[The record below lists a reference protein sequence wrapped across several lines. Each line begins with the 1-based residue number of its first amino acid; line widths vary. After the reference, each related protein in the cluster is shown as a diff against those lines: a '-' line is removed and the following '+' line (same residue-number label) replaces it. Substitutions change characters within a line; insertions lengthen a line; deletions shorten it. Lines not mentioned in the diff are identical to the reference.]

1 MHHSVTYGEKNTW
14 DDWHLIPTSRPLFN
28 PPGVKTSYLDI
39 PGANGIIDLTESL
52 TGYPVYE
59 NRTGSQEYIVS
70 NGYKPW
76 DVIYSEIMN
85 YLHGQRMKAV
95 LEDDKA
101 FYYEGR
107 FSVNQWKSDKNWSLI
122 TIDYDVYPYKKEL
135 NSSVEDWLWDPF
147 DFETGII
154 NDFKLVEVETSVT
167 VTVIG
172 RQEYISPTI
181 TIDSDDGSGMDVVFE
196 SETYHMN
203 DGINLNPNIIIKPG
217 ENNFTFTGSGTF
229 SIDYRGGSL

>member
-1 MHHSVTYGEKNTW
+1 MYHSVTYGEKNTW

-70 NGYKPW
+70 NDYKPW

-154 NDFKLVEVETSVT
+154 NDFKSVEVETSVT

-172 RQEYISPTI
+172 RQEYISPTF

-203 DGINLNPNIIIKPG
+203 DGINLNPNIVLKPG

>member
-1 MHHSVTYGEKNTW
+1 MYHSVTYGEKNTW

-28 PPGVKTSYLDI
+28 PPGIKTSYLDI

-59 NRTGSQEYIVS
+59 NRTGSQEYIVL

-107 FSVNQWKSDKNWSLI
+107 FSVNRWKSDKNWSLI

-135 NSSVEDWLWDPF
+135 NSSAEDWLWDPF

-154 NDFKLVEVETSVT
+154 NDFKSVEVENSVS
-167 VTVIG
+167 VIVIG
-172 RQEYISPTI
+172 RQEYISPTF

-203 DGINLNPNIIIKPG
+203 DGINLNPNIVLKPG

>member
-1 MHHSVTYGEKNTW
+1 MYHSVTYGEKNTW

-28 PPGVKTSYLDI
+28 PPGIKTSYLDI

-59 NRTGSQEYIVS
+59 NRTGSQEYIVL

-135 NSSVEDWLWDPF
+135 NSSAEDWLWDPF

-154 NDFKLVEVETSVT
+154 NDFKSVEVENSVS
-167 VTVIG
+167 VIVIG
-172 RQEYISPTI
+172 RQEYISPTF

-203 DGINLNPNIIIKPG
+203 DGINLNPNIVLKPG

>member
-1 MHHSVTYGEKNTW
+1 MYHSVTYGEKNTW

-52 TGYPVYE
+52 TGYPVFE

-107 FSVNQWKSDKNWSLI
+107 FNVNQWKSDKNWSLI

-135 NSSVEDWLWDPF
+135 NSSVEDWFWESF
-147 DFETGII
+147 DF
-154 NDFKLVEVETSVT
+154 
-167 VTVIG
+167 
-172 RQEYISPTI
+172 
-181 TIDSDDGSGMDVVFE
+181 
-196 SETYHMN
+196 
-203 DGINLNPNIIIKPG
+203 
-217 ENNFTFTGSGTF
+217 
-229 SIDYRGGSL
+229 

>member
-1 MHHSVTYGEKNTW
+1 MYHSVTYGEKNTW

-28 PPGVKTSYLDI
+28 PPGIKTSYLDI

-59 NRTGSQEYIVS
+59 NRTGSQEYIVLNS
-70 NGYKPW
+70 YKPW

-135 NSSVEDWLWDPF
+135 NSSAEDWLWDPF

-154 NDFKLVEVETSVT
+154 NDFKSVEVENSVS
-167 VTVIG
+167 VIVIG
-172 RQEYISPTI
+172 RQEYISPTF